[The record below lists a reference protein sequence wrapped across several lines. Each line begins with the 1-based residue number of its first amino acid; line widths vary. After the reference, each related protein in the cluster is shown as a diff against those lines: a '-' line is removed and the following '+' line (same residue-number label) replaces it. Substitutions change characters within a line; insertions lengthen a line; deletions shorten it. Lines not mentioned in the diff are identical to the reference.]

1 MFEMLFLHFVVA
13 HAFNESRSLL
23 HFGETGLGLRE
34 RLLDEFVGVTLF
46 DRLDLFLAALDT
58 SATVTLSTLQSL
70 DAVLKFLGRLLQ
82 RFLLDVTLVDGG
94 VLVSII

>member
-23 HFGETGLGLRE
+23 HFGETSLGLRE
-34 RLLDEFVGVTLF
+34 RLLDEFVGITLF
-46 DRLDLFLAALDT
+46 DRLELFLAALDT
-58 SATVTLSTLQSL
+58 STTVTLSALQSL